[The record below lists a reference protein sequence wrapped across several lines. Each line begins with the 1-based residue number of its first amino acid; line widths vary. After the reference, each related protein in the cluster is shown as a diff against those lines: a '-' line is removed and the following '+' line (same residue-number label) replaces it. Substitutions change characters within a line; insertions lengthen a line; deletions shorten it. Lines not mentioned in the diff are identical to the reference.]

1 MTCLNYIILSS
12 SLLSSMPVL
21 STFSDVCKPN
31 FYFFLRCFNVG
42 FSVPVPRL
50 DLASLESGYHGLVK
64 ENETLVEVTP
74 RIKAIGGDI
83 CSFRIVN
90 KHHGEAPFE
99 VRPKIIWH
107 IGRGRYSNIVTTLW
121 EATWPRNHSLILRKG
136 SWFFSTWK
144 HSYWLWSPPSLLFSV
159 CQSPFPQA

>member
-1 MTCLNYIILSS
+1 
-12 SLLSSMPVL
+12 MPVF
-21 STFSDVCKPN
+21 STFSDVCMPPPPPL
-31 FYFFLRCFNVG
+31 FLCFNIG
-42 FSVPVPRL
+42 FSVTVPRL

-99 VRPKIIWH
+99 VRLKFNWH
-107 IGRGRYSNIVTTLW
+107 VSRFVFSLRFPVIDMYECRYSNIVTTLL
-121 EATWPRNHSLILRKG
+121 EATWPRNHGLILRKG
-136 SWFFSTWK
+136 NWFFSTWK
-144 HSYWLWSPPSLLFSV
+144 HPDWLWSPPSLLFSV
-159 CQSPFPQA
+159 YQSPFP

>member
-1 MTCLNYIILSS
+1 MYVS
-12 SLLSSMPVL
+12 PPPP
-21 STFSDVCKPN
+21 FSPPH
-31 FYFFLRCFNVG
+31 CFNVG
-42 FSVPVPRL
+42 FYFTVPRL

-99 VRPKIIWH
+99 VKLKFIWLVS
-107 IGRGRYSNIVTTLW
+107 RYMFG
-121 EATWPRNHSLILRKG
+121 LR
-136 SWFFSTWK
+136 
-144 HSYWLWSPPSLLFSV
+144 
-159 CQSPFPQA
+159 FPVKDV

>member
-1 MTCLNYIILSS
+1 MYVSPISIL
-12 SLLSSMPVL
+12 
-21 STFSDVCKPN
+21 
-31 FYFFLRCFNVG
+31 FYFFLNCFNVG
-42 FSVPVPRL
+42 FSVTVPRL

-99 VRPKIIWH
+99 VRLKFIWH
-107 IGRGRYSNIVTTLW
+107 VSRCV
-121 EATWPRNHSLILRKG
+121 
-136 SWFFSTWK
+136 
-144 HSYWLWSPPSLLFSV
+144 FSV
-159 CQSPFPQA
+159 RFPVIDV

>member
-1 MTCLNYIILSS
+1 MYVS
-12 SLLSSMPVL
+12 PPP
-21 STFSDVCKPN
+21 FPPP
-31 FYFFLRCFNVG
+31 RFNVG
-42 FSVPVPRL
+42 FSVTVPHL

-99 VRPKIIWH
+99 VKLKFIWH
-107 IGRGRYSNIVTTLW
+107 VSRYLFG
-121 EATWPRNHSLILRKG
+121 LR
-136 SWFFSTWK
+136 
-144 HSYWLWSPPSLLFSV
+144 
-159 CQSPFPQA
+159 FPVKDV